1 MGAQGEVEVET
12 PGMPADFQ
20 ESYSFPCTVVQQ
32 TCWYLDRISP
42 GTSANNVA
50 VRFSLQGPVRSL
62 LMEEALRQI
71 CQRHEVLRTRFVF
84 AGNQVRQIVEPEA
97 RFRLG
102 QVDLRSLSPTQRAE
116 EVDRLSDQE
125 AKGGFNLETGPL
137 FRGEL
142 LRVADEH
149 YVLLLTVH
157 HIVSDGWSIGIITS
171 ELGELYE
178 ALLDDRRSSLSDL
191 PVQYADY
198 ACWQEGWLESGELET
213 KLDQLKQKLDGF
225 EPLAISTDFERPSA
239 PVSKGEI
246 RSIVLPR
253 ELTDSAKKLSDSQGC
268 TLFVTMLTALMV
280 LLQVESDQDDLTIR
294 TQSAGRDQLEL
305 EGLIGWFVNS
315 VVLRV
320 NASGQATFLDLL
332 KAVQREALAS
342 IDFQQ
347 VPFEKLMEVVRPR
360 LKSMHQPPF
369 QVNFIFQR
377 DFVRPWKRG
386 GVELTAIPSKATG
399 TFVDLNLFL
408 VERADG
414 WRASVDINTDVF
426 HRDTG
431 DLLLASYK
439 KILEAAVKNPLAPV
453 HTMAR
458 RCRTQPPTVAAKA
471 DVTNHSIDNYV
482 PPRNDVEKAIVEIW
496 KTILNVPAIGVYSN
510 FFDLGGHSLLAVT
523 MLAKFRERFGFDI
536 EMPQLFI
543 DPTPAAMAQVVSG
556 EEIYSDPR
564 DIIPI
569 SIEGTKP
576 PFFMIGG
583 DHWFRPLARS
593 IGSDQPFFGVPLLKY
608 RKLDLSKER
617 LKVAKSLAELLR
629 AEHGEGPFFLGGW
642 CADGITAFEVA
653 RELDKQGASVGLVVL
668 FDATNPD
675 YYREAR
681 ALVNSAGRTMTGLRS
696 ILSSASQQG
705 LWSSFTTMPPILGSL
720 VRRIGQRVKVVTT
733 SSYSCP
739 EVQFPLLLVRPP
751 AGPLEEPALGWRRVS
766 PNALSI
772 LETPGDHSS
781 IFKEP
786 HVNEL
791 GRRLRSQLE
800 SHQRAAAQHVS
811 SAVLAT
817 PVA

>member
-1 MGAQGEVEVET
+1 METPVKQGEV
-12 PGMPADFQ
+12 Q

-42 GTSANNVA
+42 GTAASNVA
-50 VRFSLQGPVRSL
+50 VRFSLRGL
-62 LMEEALRQI
+62 LRPGLLEEALRQI
-71 CQRHEVLRTRFVF
+71 CQRHEVLRTRFVCK
-84 AGNQVRQIVEPEA
+84 GGEVRQIVEPQA
-97 RFRLG
+97 QFRLG
-102 QVDLRSLSPTQRAE
+102 QVDLRSLSPVQRTE
-116 EVDRLSDQE
+116 EVDRLSDEE
-125 AKGGFNLETGPL
+125 AKRGFDLEAGPL

-142 LRVADEH
+142 LRLTEEES
-149 YVLLLTVH
+149 VLLLTVH
-157 HIVSDGWSIGIITS
+157 HIVSDGWSVGIITT

-178 ALLDDRRSSLSDL
+178 ALLEGRDSTL
-191 PVQYADY
+191 PELPIQYADY
-198 ACWQEGWLESGELET
+198 ACWQEGWLQGEKLEEN
-213 KLDQLKQKLDGF
+213 LEQLKQKLDGF
-225 EPLAISTDFERPSA
+225 EPLAIPTDFERPPA

-246 RSIVLPR
+246 RSILLPR
-253 ELTDSAKKLSDSQGC
+253 ELTDRLKQLSDRQGC

-280 LLQVESDQDDLTIR
+280 LLGVESNQNDLTIR

-315 VVLRV
+315 VVLRIEV
-320 NASGQATFLDLL
+320 LGEATFLDLL
-332 KAVQREALAS
+332 KAVQREVLAS

-347 VPFEKLMEVVRPR
+347 VPFERLMEVVRPR
-360 LKSMHQPPF
+360 QQTLHHPPF

-377 DFVRPWKRG
+377 DFVRPWTRG

-399 TFVDLNLFL
+399 AFVDLNIFL

-414 WRASVDINTDVF
+414 WRASVDLNTDVF
-426 HRDTG
+426 HPNTG

-439 KILEAAVKNPLAPV
+439 KILEAAVKDPSIPV
-453 HTMAR
+453 QAMAK
-458 RCRTQPPTVAAKA
+458 RCRTQPRAVVVKA
-471 DVTNHSIDNYV
+471 EKATQSVENYV
-482 PPRNDVEKAIVEIW
+482 PPRNEVEKTIVEIW
-496 KTILNVPAIGVYSN
+496 KKILNVPTIGVYSN

-523 MLAKFRERFGFDI
+523 MLAKFRERFGHDI
-536 EMPQLFI
+536 EMPALFI

-569 SIEGTKP
+569 LAEGTKP

-583 DHWFRPLARS
+583 DHWFRPLARA

-608 RKLDLSKER
+608 RKLDLSKQR
-617 LKVAKSLAELLR
+617 LSVATSLAQLMR

-653 RELDKQGASVGLVVL
+653 RELEQQGASVGLVVL
-668 FDATNPD
+668 FDAMNPD

-681 ALVNSAGRTMTGLRS
+681 ALVHSAGRTMTGLRS
-696 ILSSASQQG
+696 IFSSGLKQG
-705 LWSSFTTMPPILGSL
+705 LRSSFITVPPMLGSL
-720 VRRIGQRVKVVTT
+720 VRRVGERVRVVTA

-739 EVQFPLLLVRPP
+739 EVQFPLLVVRPP
-751 AGPLEEPALGWRRVS
+751 VAPLEEPALGWGRVS
-766 PNALSI
+766 RNALSV

-786 HVNEL
+786 YVREL
-791 GRRLRSQLE
+791 GRRLRPHLE
-800 SHQRAAAQHVS
+800 RHQRTASQEAS
-811 SAVLAT
+811 STAVAT
-817 PVA
+817 SVA